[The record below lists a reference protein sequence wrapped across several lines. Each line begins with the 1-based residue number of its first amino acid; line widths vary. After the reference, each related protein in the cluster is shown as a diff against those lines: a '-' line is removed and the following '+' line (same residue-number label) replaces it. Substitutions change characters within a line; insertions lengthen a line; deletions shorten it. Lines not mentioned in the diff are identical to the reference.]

1 MLCWSAATRS
11 CDDGSFRN
19 PRCAFADVD
28 VDVGVDVGV
37 DADRN

>member
-11 CDDGSFRN
+11 CDDGSART
-19 PRCAFADVD
+19 PRAACAAVD
-28 VDVGVDVGV
+28 ADVGVDVGV